1 VTGRNAAGEGTPP
14 AQIDPRFYRNV
25 LGHFASGIT
34 VITAVSPVGPVGFTC
49 QSFTALSLD
58 PPLVL
63 ISPSNAST
71 TWPLIRSAGRF
82 CINVLAD
89 GHQEVS
95 AAFAV
100 SGGDKFSSVSWSR
113 TPNGSP
119 VLDDVVAWI
128 DCILYA
134 EHLGGDHSIVVG
146 AVEDMGA
153 SSGAQPLLYFR
164 GRYATLGG

>member
-1 VTGRNAAGEGTPP
+1 
-14 AQIDPRFYRNV
+14 
-25 LGHFASGIT
+25 
-34 VITAVSPVGPVGFTC
+34 VITAMSLDGPVGFTC

-63 ISPSNAST
+63 ISPSNTST
-71 TWPLIRSAGRF
+71 TWPLIRGAGRF

-89 GHQEVS
+89 GHQQVS

-100 SGGDKFSSVSWSR
+100 SGGDKFSGVSWSSS
-113 TPNGSP
+113 PNGSP

-128 DCILYA
+128 DCTLDA
-134 EHLGGDHSIVVG
+134 EHVGGDHSIVVG

-153 SSGAQPLLYFR
+153 SPGAMPLLYFR
-164 GRYATLGG
+164 GHYATPRRMTPFRPTRSQ